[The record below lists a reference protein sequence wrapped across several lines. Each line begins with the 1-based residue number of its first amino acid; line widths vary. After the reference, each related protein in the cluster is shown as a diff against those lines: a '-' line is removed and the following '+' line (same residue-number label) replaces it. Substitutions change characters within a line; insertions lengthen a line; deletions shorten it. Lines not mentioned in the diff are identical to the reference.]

1 MKFILIDE
9 ETLGQ
14 MIDFL
19 DTIEIEASKGKYKD
33 DMDKINMCSY
43 LISEIINSNEAME
56 IDDDEDIEEI
66 KKGDGL
72 YVDMPDIQNMD
83 DKDWNKMVE
92 QLDAFF
98 AGWEKATQNKKKRDD
113 AKRKRNMNRKRQKE
127 QLIEDDSEEEYIPT
141 IHDKFEQYY
150 LEREMKR
157 AIKESKTIDEMLY
170 NLGLELPPEELN

>member
-1 MKFILIDE
+1 MKYRLLDE

-19 DTIEIEASKGKYKD
+19 DNIQIEAAKGKYKD

-56 IDDDEDIEEI
+56 IDDDEDVEDI
-66 KKGDGL
+66 KQGDGL
-72 YVDMPDIQNMD
+72 YIDMPELDMD
-83 DKDWNKMVE
+83 KKDWNKMLE

-98 AGWEKATQNKKKRDD
+98 AGWQKAYDKKNKRNDN
-113 AKRKRNMNRKRQKE
+113 KRKRRMDRKKHKE
-127 QLIEDDSEEEYIPT
+127 TDIQEEEYIPT
-141 IHDKFEQYY
+141 KYDKFEQYY

-157 AIKESKTIDEMLY
+157 AIEEAKTMDEMLY
-170 NLGLELPPEELN
+170 DLGLELPPEELN